1 MKIPRPESIIT
12 VMRLLLITAVVLLL
26 YGCGKNTEI
35 AYVLA
40 NDSYRCE
47 QFDVT
52 REKMIFLIN
61 RARARS
67 RNCGYKI
74 FTPAGAVTWN
84 PTLARAALDHSV
96 DMATGNF
103 VSHEGADG
111 GHVADRVEEVDYE
124 WTSVGEN
131 ISAGRESSEEVVAA
145 WLRSPV
151 HCENVMRASFTEIG
165 GACFHNK
172 DTNYKTFWTVVFA
185 SPSSTLKRANLQ
197 Q

>member
-1 MKIPRPESIIT
+1 
-12 VMRLLLITAVVLLL
+12 MRLLLLTAVILLN
-26 YGCGKNTEI
+26 YGCGKNSEI

-52 REKMIFLIN
+52 REKMVFLIN

-74 FTPAGAVTWN
+74 FTPAREVTWS
-84 PTLARAALDHSV
+84 PTLARAALNHSV

-103 VSHEGADG
+103 VSHKGSDG
-111 GHVADRVEEVDYE
+111 GHVADRVGEVDYE

-131 ISAGRESSEEVVAA
+131 ISAGRESSEDVVAA
-145 WLRSPV
+145 WLLSPE
-151 HCENVMRASFTEIG
+151 HCENIMRQSFTEIG
-165 GACFHNK
+165 AACFHNK
-172 DTNYKTFWTVVFA
+172 DTDNKTFWTVVFA
-185 SPSSTLKRANLQ
+185 SPSSALRRANLQ
-197 Q
+197 EWR

>member
-1 MKIPRPESIIT
+1 MSIID
-12 VMRLLLITAVVLLL
+12 VVRLLLITAVVLLL
-26 YGCGKNTEI
+26 YGCGKNSEI
-35 AYVLA
+35 VYVLA
-40 NDSYRCE
+40 SDSYRCE

-74 FTPAGAVTWN
+74 FTPAGRVTWN

-103 VSHEGADG
+103 VSHEGSDG
-111 GHVADRVEEVDYE
+111 SHVADRVEEVDYE
-124 WTSVGEN
+124 WVSVGEN

-145 WLRSPV
+145 WLRSPE
-151 HCENVMRASFTEIG
+151 HCENIMRQSFTEIG

-172 DTNYKTFWTVVFA
+172 DTDNKTFWTVVFA
-185 SPSSTLKRANLQ
+185 SPKSGLKRANLQ
-197 Q
+197 E